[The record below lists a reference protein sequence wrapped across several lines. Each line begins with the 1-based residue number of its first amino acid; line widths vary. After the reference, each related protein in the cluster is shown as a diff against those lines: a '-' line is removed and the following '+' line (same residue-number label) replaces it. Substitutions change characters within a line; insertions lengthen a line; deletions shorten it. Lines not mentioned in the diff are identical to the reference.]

1 MGNLS
6 TELIKELL
14 EAGVHFGHKTSH
26 WNPKMKK
33 FIFGQRRGVYIID
46 LEKTAECLN
55 RAKDFLLEITS
66 KGETVLFVGTKKQAQ
81 EIIEKEA
88 ARCGMFWVSNRWL
101 GGLLTNFSTIKKR
114 IDYLKK
120 LEKMKEDGLF
130 EKFTKKEVSRLEKE
144 IEKLKKNLSGIL
156 QMENL
161 PHCLFIIDIQMEK
174 TSLREAKRLK
184 IPVVALVDT
193 NNDPDLVDYP
203 IPANDDAIKSIQ
215 LVTSHIA
222 DAIIEGRKRFL
233 EYFSQTGINL
243 NSLKETSGQSALE
256 AETDK
261 INLEDIPQLSR
272 IEELK
277 DKDNQPPKK
286 SRNITKKG

>member
-1 MGNLS
+1 VGNLS

>member
-1 MGNLS
+1 LS

>member
-1 MGNLS
+1 MS